1 MNGQDSAIDGDRS
14 AVAARF
20 ARALDTAELHEAPYR
35 HWFMKDVLP
44 EPVARQ
50 ITALPFDPP
59 MIGDSLG
66 RRETH
71 NSTRVFFN
79 PELRMRFPVARA
91 MVETFQDPQTV
102 RHLGRVCGIDLSG
115 TSLRIEYCQD
125 VEGFWLEPHT
135 DIRVK
140 KFTMLVYLSTE
151 PEAEAWGT
159 DVYDADCNLVGRSS
173 GAFNRGLIFIP
184 ADDTW
189 HGFARRPIKG
199 VRRSIIVNYV
209 GADWR
214 ARGELADPGHP
225 VQG

>member
-1 MNGQDSAIDGDRS
+1 MTASEQATDLDGGTVS
-14 AVAARF
+14 ARF
-20 ARALDTAELHEAPYR
+20 FRALETADVRQAPYR
-35 HWFMKDVLP
+35 HWLMQDVLP
-44 EPVARQ
+44 ESVARA

-59 MIGDSLG
+59 AIGDTMG

-79 PELRMRFPVARA
+79 PETRARFPVIET
-91 MVETFQDPQTV
+91 MVEAFQDHQTI
-102 RHLGRVCGIDLSG
+102 RRLNRTCAIDLTG

-140 KFTMLVYLSTE
+140 KFTMLVYLSTDS
-151 PEAEAWGT
+151 AAQTWGT
-159 DVYDADCNLVGRSS
+159 DVYNAELNLVGQST
-173 GAFNRGLIFIP
+173 GAFNHGLIFIP

-189 HGFARRPIKG
+189 HGFARRPITG
-199 VRRSIIVNYV
+199 VRRSIIINYV
-209 GADWR
+209 GAEWR
-214 ARGELADPGHP
+214 ARGELADPEHP